1 MKSIPFALL
10 VPALLALGAALHAGS
25 SGTDSTIHLQSD
37 GSRIIVE
44 RFAGVIEVPDPPEPV
59 VRSEEPPQ
67 TSEEIAAA
75 AAQWQAWRET
85 NPFIHAGAS
94 VYRLPDGRR
103 LTHVSHWSVN
113 NRPAV
118 SFWSTADFAL
128 LAHPGEIVIGDGE
141 SERYGLLLMHSI
153 REVESAEEIAAFHN
167 LETEAFPEGPAG
179 WQLDASSAL
188 SDAATLAAIEAV
200 HQHYAANLASLKAAY
215 HQIEAERAARRADLE
230 ANPPQPRDIHLRVG
244 RLSREQA
251 ADWHHHSARRKGGA
265 E

>member
-1 MKSIPFALL
+1 MKI
-10 VPALLALGAALHAGS
+10 
-25 SGTDSTIHLQSD
+25 
-37 GSRIIVE
+37 
-44 RFAGVIEVPDPPEPV
+44 
-59 VRSEEPPQ
+59 
-67 TSEEIAAA
+67 
-75 AAQWQAWRET
+75 
-85 NPFIHAGAS
+85 
-94 VYRLPDGRR
+94 
-103 LTHVSHWSVN
+103 
-113 NRPAV
+113 

-179 WQLDASSAL
+179 WHLDDNSVPP
-188 SDAATLAAIEAV
+188 DAATLAAIEAV

-251 ADWHHHSARRKGGA
+251 ADWHHLSARRKRGA